1 MHYARLNIMEIRIP
15 DVGQKVFLVTEATQ
29 IVMFL
34 SDKNS
39 LKVIKVSVKK
49 FSEKRSDCDYLGD

>member
-15 DVGQKVFLVTEATQ
+15 DAGQKVFLVTEATQ

-49 FSEKRSDCDYLGD
+49 FSEKRSDCDYWGD

>member
-1 MHYARLNIMEIRIP
+1 MEIRIP
-15 DVGQKVFLVTEATQ
+15 DAGQKVFLVTEATQ

-49 FSEKRSDCDYLGD
+49 FSEKRSDCDYWGD